1 MQVFKNFLRSPL
13 RTVIFIQYHLLLTYP
28 FKNDF
33 TLTKSMAPKFEK
45 VSKTETWLK
54 YFFIS

>member
-45 VSKTETWLK
+45 VSKTET
-54 YFFIS
+54 